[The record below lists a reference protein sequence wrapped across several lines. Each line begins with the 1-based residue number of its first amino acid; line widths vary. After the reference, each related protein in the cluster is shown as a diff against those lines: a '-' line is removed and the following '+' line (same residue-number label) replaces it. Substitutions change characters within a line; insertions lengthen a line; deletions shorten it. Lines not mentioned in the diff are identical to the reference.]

1 MSTFLSIHGA
11 RFSFSFSP
19 LPSRVEP
26 LPRRAGH
33 SPPRRHGRSSPRAY
47 LTALATP
54 YRRSTSPHP
63 AAPRHGPTSRAGR
76 APPPAPRRRPAA
88 PAPHRGPACRG
99 RSSPRRRFL
108 AADSPRPLL
117 AAPAA
122 PRRGCSHTQTRRVAP
137 AAPCPGHT
145 FPAPPR
151 RVLRQCQRMRRGERR
166 PLFAFCLAG
175 YVKWVSCLHLLLEP
189 VLSMQKHCERPIL
202 RLGLHLPA
210 LLKIA

>member
-1 MSTFLSIHGA
+1 MNAKIRHPFYSGSASSWAHLAAPATPRHAATAAPRRGPTSP
-11 RFSFSFSP
+11 RWP
-19 LPSRVEP
+19 LPIAG
-26 LPRRAGH
+26 LPRRIRLRPAVV
-33 SPPRRHGRSSPRAY
+33 PPR
-47 LTALATP
+47 
-54 YRRSTSPHP
+54 
-63 AAPRHGPTSRAGR
+63 
-76 APPPAPRRRPAA
+76 A
-88 PAPHRGPACRG
+88 PAVPHRGPACRG

-122 PRRGCSHTQTRRVAP
+122 PHRGCSHPQTRRAAP

-145 FPAPPR
+145 SPAPPR
-151 RVLRQCQRMRRGERR
+151 RVLRQHQRMRRGERR

-202 RLGLHLPA
+202 PLGLHLPV